1 MDMAIHDHQACVAH
15 AVAAAE
21 RVCERH
27 GARLTELRRRV
38 LELVWTRHQ
47 PITAYELL
55 DLLKADHRSAAPPTV
70 YRALEFLL
78 EQGLIHRIEA
88 LNAFI
93 GCPDPERLH
102 RGGCFLI
109 CNRCRSVEEIRD
121 NAPLREA
128 IRTAAASRGFAASSS
143 MIEMQ
148 GLCRECSGGGSA

>member
-1 MDMAIHDHQACVAH
+1 MDVAAHDHQTCVAH
-15 AVAAAE
+15 AVAAAT

-38 LELVWTRHQ
+38 LELVWTSHQ
-47 PITAYELL
+47 PMTAYELL
-55 DLLKADHRSAAPPTV
+55 DMLKADHRSAAPPTV

-102 RGGCFLI
+102 RGGCFLV
-109 CNRCRSVEEIRD
+109 CSQCRLVEEIRD
-121 NAPLREA
+121 NALLREA
-128 IRTAAASRGFAASSS
+128 MGAAAASRGFEASSS
-143 MIEMQ
+143 MIEML
-148 GLCRECSGGGSA
+148 GLCRACRGGGPA

>member
-1 MDMAIHDHQACVAH
+1 MDVAVHDHQACVAH

-21 RVCERH
+21 RVCERQ

-38 LELVWTRHQ
+38 LELVWTRHR

-55 DLLKADHRSAAPPTV
+55 DLLKADYRSAAPPTV

-93 GCPDPERLH
+93 GCSDPERQH
-102 RGGCFLI
+102 RGGCFLV

-128 IRTAAASRGFAASSS
+128 MSAAAASRGFAASSS
-143 MIEMQ
+143 MIEML
-148 GLCRECSGGGSA
+148 GLCRDCCGGGHA